1 MAVRLSRS
9 ERKEQT
15 RDGLVAAARHVF
27 VERGFHRASLDEIA
41 LEAGY
46 TKGAVYS
53 NFADKDALFL
63 AVLDAHYE
71 RRVEE
76 YTGIMLEGRDYD
88 SAARE
93 LARFIAEAD
102 AREPRWL
109 PLLSEF
115 IAHAARHDEVRRAYN
130 ATRQRFLDAIAGLI
144 DATQDRYGVTYVV
157 APLDI
162 ARASS
167 VLIRGFSAERQLEP
181 DAVPPELFVEL
192 HTGFLRGLTVAAE
205 RSTE

>member
-88 SAARE
+88 GAARE

-192 HTGFLRGLTVAAE
+192 HTAFLRGLIATE
-205 RSTE
+205 GSTE